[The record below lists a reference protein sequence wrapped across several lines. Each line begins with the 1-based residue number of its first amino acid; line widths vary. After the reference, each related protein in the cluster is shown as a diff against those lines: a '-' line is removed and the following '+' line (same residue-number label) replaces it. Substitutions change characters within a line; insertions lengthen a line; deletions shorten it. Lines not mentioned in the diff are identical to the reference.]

1 MKWWS
6 LLACAVLGAAWA
18 LPAGAADPFAAARQE
33 MVQTQIKARGV
44 RDPAVLKAMATVP
57 RHEFVPLPWRKQ
69 AYQDHPLPIGHG
81 QTISQPFIVAVMSEA
96 LQVKPGQKVLEI
108 GTGSGYQAA
117 VLAAMGAR
125 VYTVEIIPELVKR
138 AGQTLKRLG
147 YDTVKVKLADGN
159 YGWPS
164 QAPFDRIIVTAGA
177 KRIPPAL
184 IKQLKPGG
192 RMVIPVG
199 SGPWGEE
206 LTLVRKDLGGKIS
219 TQSLMAVR
227 FVPLVGGEEPK
238 K

>member
-6 LLACAVLGAAWA
+6 LLVCAALGAALA
-18 LPAGAADPFAAARQE
+18 LPAGAADPLAAARHE

-44 RDPAVLKAMATVP
+44 GDPAVLKAMETVP

-81 QTISQPFIVAVMSEA
+81 QTISQPYIVGVMSEV

-117 VLAAMGAR
+117 VLAAMGAQ
-125 VYTVEIIPELVKR
+125 VYTVEIIPGLVRR
-138 AGQTLKRLG
+138 ADATLKRLG